1 MTSLSLKAAAALAVA
16 MLAIAPAPLMA
27 ADEKPKAAAKKPNF
41 SEKRITDFVAAA
53 KDVFAIRRKYAPQF
67 ESAANTAEKK
77 KIVQTASGE
86 MKQAI
91 QNRGLTVDQ
100 YNAVLV
106 AAKDDQALAER
117 IGKMMSKGAAGK
129 DG

>member
-1 MTSLSLKAAAALAVA
+1 MTSLPLKAATALAVA
-16 MLAIAPAPLMA
+16 MLALSPAPSMA
-27 ADEKPKAAAKKPNF
+27 ADEKPNTEAKKQNF
-41 SEKRITDFVAAA
+41 SKKRLTDFVAAA

-67 ESAANTAEKK
+67 ESATNDADKK

-86 MKQAI
+86 MQQAI

-100 YNAVLV
+100 YNEVLI

-117 IGKMMSKGAAGK
+117 IGKMMNDGAAGK